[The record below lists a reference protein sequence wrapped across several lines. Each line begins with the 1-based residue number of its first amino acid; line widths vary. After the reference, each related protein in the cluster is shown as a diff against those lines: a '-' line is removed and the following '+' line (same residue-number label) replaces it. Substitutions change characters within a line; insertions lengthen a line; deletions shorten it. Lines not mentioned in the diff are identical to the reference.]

1 MDKFHL
7 IKVFVAVVDTGGFAG
22 AARHLHMSPPAV
34 TRAINELESQL
45 GVRLLTRTTRI
56 VRVTEPGDRY
66 AQDYRR
72 ILADMADA
80 DESVASMHGAPRGR
94 LVLSAP
100 VLFGARYVTAIV
112 TEYLQRYPQVSVSCW
127 FLGRLVNM
135 MEEGVDVAIRIA
147 DLPDSSMQAVRVGQ
161 VRRVICAAP
170 SYLQRKGIPLIPD
183 DLHGH
188 CTIAVGSPLPA
199 LDWRLMD
206 KGVPRVVKLQPRL
219 TTNGNESAI
228 AVALNGF
235 GLTRVISYQVADY
248 LRDGRLKTVLTEFE
262 PPALPVHVVHREG
275 RHASRKARA
284 FIDLAIERLRANPA
298 LN

>member
-170 SYLQRKGIPLIPD
+170 SYLQRHGTPQHPD
-183 DLHGH
+183 DLSLHRL
-188 CTIAVGSPLPA
+188 IANSANPMLNRWPFMVDGQARELKVAGTLRSDNTAVVLAMA
-199 LDWRLMD
+199 LAGLGIARL
-206 KGVPRVVKLQPRL
+206 
-219 TTNGNESAI
+219 N
-228 AVALNGF
+228 
-235 GLTRVISYQVADY
+235 RVIVAPHVAQGS
-248 LRDGRLKTVLTEFE
+248 L
-262 PPALPVHVVHREG
+262 LPLLQAHVVVLAHPIYAVMLPDRQRLPKVRVCVDQLAAWFAG
-275 RHASRKARA
+275 R
-284 FIDLAIERLRANPA
+284 
-298 LN
+298 